1 MSRLSD
7 IGGRIFGDFT
17 RVPDIIYTGD
27 HKTTFKVVEL
37 ISDGLLIITYV
48 AHVARIQLSSS
59 TSEHIST

>member
-17 RVPDIIYTGD
+17 RGGGGIYTGD

-48 AHVARIQLSSS
+48 AHGARIQLSSS
-59 TSEHIST
+59 TFEHIST